1 MARIVYITNGMA
13 STLNS
18 SLELNRRLIEA
29 GHEVVYLS
37 HVDLHRAVES
47 HGCRFIQLQ
56 ECQKI
61 RDQLSVETETLKP
74 IRSPA
79 NLIKRLRLGRAA
91 RKKSVSSDEIH
102 SILREIDPD
111 VLLIDF
117 EMHYAILATRQMKIP
132 TLLVAVWFSIFR
144 SHGLP
149 PMHTNIGPASDF
161 FGHLKIN
168 MAWWKLIV
176 KRLCEPLLEIKPR
189 RLKRRFSPVS
199 YGTNDRADLKA
210 IARHQNVSLSS
221 LTSRTNWSQPHTYRT
236 IPMLSFNVREMELE
250 HPVHP
255 LLHYVGPMI
264 QRNRL
269 ETKTSEDELRRWSE
283 FQHRCDEE
291 HRKIVYCSLGTFWS
305 TDTNFLS
312 KVIEAFR
319 NQTDKSLVI
328 GLGGKST
335 AEDFSP
341 VPENVLAMQYAPQL
355 EILKSAAVAITHGG
369 ITSINECICFEVP
382 MLVCST
388 DYVDQPG
395 CAVRLEHHKL
405 GEKLD
410 LKTSSS
416 SAIIE
421 KVNSLLN
428 DEEIRNNVIKMNSV
442 FQRYADSCTAEQ
454 AIESTIKGQLQSPMR
469 DTR

>member
-79 NLIKRLRLGRAA
+79 ILIKRLRLGRAA

-161 FGHLKIN
+161 FGHLKI
-168 MAWWKLIV
+168 
-176 KRLCEPLLEIKPR
+176 CLLYT
-189 RLKRRFSPVS
+189 S
-199 YGTNDRADLKA
+199 DAAD
-210 IARHQNVSLSS
+210 
-221 LTSRTNWSQPHTYRT
+221 
-236 IPMLSFNVREMELE
+236 E
-250 HPVHP
+250 
-255 LLHYVGPMI
+255 
-264 QRNRL
+264 
-269 ETKTSEDELRRWSE
+269 
-283 FQHRCDEE
+283 
-291 HRKIVYCSLGTFWS
+291 
-305 TDTNFLS
+305 
-312 KVIEAFR
+312 
-319 NQTDKSLVI
+319 
-328 GLGGKST
+328 
-335 AEDFSP
+335 
-341 VPENVLAMQYAPQL
+341 
-355 EILKSAAVAITHGG
+355 
-369 ITSINECICFEVP
+369 
-382 MLVCST
+382 
-388 DYVDQPG
+388 
-395 CAVRLEHHKL
+395 
-405 GEKLD
+405 
-410 LKTSSS
+410 
-416 SAIIE
+416 
-421 KVNSLLN
+421 
-428 DEEIRNNVIKMNSV
+428 
-442 FQRYADSCTAEQ
+442 
-454 AIESTIKGQLQSPMR
+454 
-469 DTR
+469 